1 MQDVRIIFIEC
12 IYTSG
17 IIGQIL
23 LCLTPKRCQ
32 RCSMMLGFH
41 CIEVI
46 GSCKYFHFTKM
57 VLVMELKINSGFLTS
72 CKHCYSSRADVAV
85 KHSLSQSDGNPCPI
99 SNLNSLSIFEHALLG
114 LRLHWLLS
122 EGFISVS
129 ANSKRSQVWIT
140 GMGEMLIYPARYSC
154 VLLITK

>member
-1 MQDVRIIFIEC
+1 MQEVRIIFIEC

-85 KHSLSQSDGNPCPI
+85 KHCLSQSDGNPCPI
-99 SNLNSLSIFEHALLG
+99 SNLNSLSISSTLCSAFVCTDFFPRG
-114 LRLHWLLS
+114 LSLS
-122 EGFISVS
+122 VLPPKGVGFG
-129 ANSKRSQVWIT
+129 SQAW
-140 GMGEMLIYPARYSC
+140 ERC
-154 VLLITK
+154 